1 VTEAE
6 IRALFPGVER
16 RRYFNAAAA
25 ALIPTPVAE
34 AVRDAAER
42 QVRDGIHAFPADMAA
57 VQEARERSA
66 RRIGAPVRDV
76 ALVSGTAD
84 GIARVAGGFP
94 WRPGDEVVLGDLEYP
109 ANVYP
114 WAVQAD
120 RGVRL
125 KVVPSEDGRL
135 PAARLIDAIGP
146 RTRVVAVSM
155 VQFTSGYRVDLA
167 ALAEA
172 CRERD
177 VFLAVDAIQG
187 LGVLPVDVTA
197 LDIGCL
203 VADGRKWLFGPAGCA
218 VLYVAHAWAVRMRP
232 PSPGALSVENADE
245 FLQWTRWTR
254 EDGTL
259 ETGGRWRDGAGR
271 FESGFP
277 NTVGAAGLA
286 AALATGERIG
296 PQVIHDRVCRF
307 AARLAA
313 AVGERGWR
321 VHGPR
326 DDTERAGIVAFEPPG
341 DAAELWRALSRDGYS
356 LALRDGRLR
365 AAPHV
370 YNRADEI
377 DDLVEAIARRA

>member
-1 VTEAE
+1 MTESE
-6 IRALFPGVER
+6 IRDLFPGVRE

-25 ALIPTPVAE
+25 SLTPTPVAE
-34 AVRDAAER
+34 AVRAAAER
-42 QVRDGIHAFPADMAA
+42 QVAQGIHAFPADMRAVEDARTRAA
-57 VQEARERSA
+57 A
-66 RRIGAPVRDV
+66 RIGAPARDV

-125 KVVPSEDGRL
+125 RVVRSEAGRL
-135 PAARLIDAIGP
+135 PAERLIDAMGP
-146 RTRVVAVSM
+146 RTRVLAVSM

-167 ALAEA
+167 ALSDA

-187 LGVLPVDVTA
+187 MGVLPIDVVA
-197 LDIGCL
+197 SGVGCL

-218 VLYVAHAWAVRMRP
+218 VLYVAHEWAVRMRP
-232 PSPGALSVENADE
+232 PSPGALSVENADD
-245 FLQWTRWTR
+245 FLQWTRWAHD
-254 EDGTL
+254 DGTL
-259 ETGGRWRDGAGR
+259 DTGGCWRDGAGR
-271 FESGFP
+271 FESGYP
-277 NTVGAAGLA
+277 NTIGAAGLA
-286 AALATGERIG
+286 AALDVGERIG
-296 PQVIHDRVCRF
+296 PDTIEERVCGL

-313 AVGERGWR
+313 AAEERGWT

-326 DDTERAGIVAFEPPG
+326 SDRERAGIVAFEPPG
-341 DAAELWRALSRDGYS
+341 EAAATWRSLTDDGYS

-370 YNRADEI
+370 YNTADEI
-377 DDLVEAIARRA
+377 DDLVEAIARRT